1 MASSPH
7 SNDQWKISN
16 RANTTQQLSLSR
28 AQSPF
33 SRIDRYK
40 PKSPIIKES
49 SAQNSPTHDNNELFY
64 TPDSTQQHEIKPATT
79 QQKPSRAAISNQD
92 YIPWTWWSGYAFFL
106 TCCIPNWALSTL
118 GGKKTKLI
126 QQAWREKIALCS
138 VIILL
143 CICLGFL
150 TFGMRFALC
159 PHERETNTYSFY
171 NQSTGQTE
179 LTWRTD
185 INVYGK
191 LYPFDIVNTF
201 LATRYNITLSKDFEG
216 ANLSPLFDAD
226 PDRVCSSYVAP
237 TTEHCTVM
245 NPYTSEPTAALN
257 HTCIPIHELISWFNA
272 DSFVEFS
279 WDDLK
284 LQLQQPVL
292 ANQPYLMVLS
302 DTVIDIHPYLIAN
315 QSIFG
320 DNVDMLLRQTAGQD
334 ATYIFSSWDNAKAA
348 WPCISRIY
356 AAGVISSDTMGCI
369 AYEIVTDF
377 FLAMVVMLMLT
388 RYAMALV
395 FHWWVSRR
403 LTLPG
408 GRSRGILAWRSI
420 AGGNQ
425 FPKKHRPSNSS
436 SQDTLVET
444 AASNDPSYVP
454 KSSRL
459 DIFENDPRHTI
470 LFVTCYSEGRDSI
483 KSTLDSLAATTYSN
497 DHKLLF
503 IVADGIITGSGNS
516 RPTSEI
522 CRDLLTLVDC
532 GQDEEEPA
540 FEYEAIADG
549 ARRVNRARVYTG
561 YYKSIPAILVVKCG
575 TELEAHP
582 NNHKPGNRGKRDSQ
596 MIMMTFF
603 QKVIFYDV
611 FSPLDYEI
619 FWKMKKLMKG
629 GLSPDKFELVLMVDA
644 DTRVDPDS
652 ITHMVA
658 AMNNDI
664 TLMGLCGETKVANKS
679 ASWVTAIQVFEYFIS
694 HHYAKAFESIFGG
707 VTCLPGCFS
716 MYRIKAPK
724 HGGWI
729 PILANPDII
738 QEFNVTT
745 VNTLH
750 AKNLLLLGEDRFLST
765 LMLRVFPRR
774 QMIFVPQAKCR
785 TIVPDSFGVLLS
797 QRRRWINSTVHNL
810 MELALVS
817 DLCGIACLSMQFVVV
832 IDLISS
838 IVLPAAILLL
848 LAFFVNLGFTDS
860 PQYQPLFILLATLG
874 LPALLILFTAKKV
887 SYIGWM
893 AIYILALPIWNFVL
907 PIYSFWHF
915 DDFTWGET
923 RKVNEGDA
931 TRQMHTRD
939 EKSTA
944 SAVNFTVEKKLWHL
958 WEQERLGSPENRPQ
972 KIKRSVPPASP
983 KAGNRATTVSPH
995 VIAPSPIYPSMYQQ
1009 PMYYNVEPR
1018 SQHHHQQQLYRN
1030 NNMYLMPPH
1039 PRPQSITMYHQNHH
1053 PMNMYQQPQQLSQ
1066 NHNLQYNLNRRF
1078 SNSFY

>member
-1 MASSPH
+1 
-7 SNDQWKISN
+7 
-16 RANTTQQLSLSR
+16 
-28 AQSPF
+28 
-33 SRIDRYK
+33 
-40 PKSPIIKES
+40 
-49 SAQNSPTHDNNELFY
+49 
-64 TPDSTQQHEIKPATT
+64 
-79 QQKPSRAAISNQD
+79 
-92 YIPWTWWSGYAFFL
+92 
-106 TCCIPNWALSTL
+106 
-118 GGKKTKLI
+118 
-126 QQAWREKIALCS
+126 
-138 VIILL
+138 
-143 CICLGFL
+143 
-150 TFGMRFALC
+150 MRFALC
-159 PHERETNTYSFY
+159 PHERETNAYSFY

-185 INVYGK
+185 INVYGR
-191 LYPFDIVNTF
+191 LYPFDTVNAF
-201 LATRYNITLSKDFEG
+201 LATRYNMTLSRDFEG

-226 PDRVCSSYVAP
+226 PDNVCGSYMAP

-245 NPYTSEPTAALN
+245 NPYTPEPTAALN
-257 HTCIPIHELISWFNA
+257 HSCISLHELTSWFSA
-272 DSFVEFS
+272 DNLLEFS

-284 LQLQQPVL
+284 LQLKQPVL
-292 ANQPYLMVLS
+292 LHQPYLMVLS
-302 DTVIDIHPYLIAN
+302 DTVIDIHTYLVAN
-315 QSIFG
+315 QSVFG
-320 DNVDMLLRQTAGQD
+320 DSVDMLLRQTAGQD
-334 ATYIFSSWDNAKAA
+334 ATYIFSAWDDAKAA

-388 RYAMALV
+388 RYSMALV

-408 GRSRGILAWRSI
+408 GRSRGIFAWRSI

-436 SQDTLVET
+436 SQDTLVAE
-444 AASNDPSYVP
+444 NDLLPHVP
-454 KSSRL
+454 KSSGRS
-459 DIFENDPRHTI
+459 DIVENDPRHTI
-470 LFVTCYSEGRDSI
+470 LFVTCYSEGRESI
-483 KSTLDSLAATTYSN
+483 ESTLDSLAATTYSS

-503 IVADGIITGSGNS
+503 MVADGIITGSGNN

-522 CRDLLTLVDC
+522 CRDLLTLTDC
-532 GQDEEEPA
+532 APDQEEPA

-561 YYKSIPAILVVKCG
+561 HYKSIPAILVVKCG
-575 TELEAHP
+575 TELEAHA
-582 NNHKPGNRGKRDSQ
+582 NNPKPGNRGKRDSQ
-596 MIMMTFF
+596 MILMTFF
-603 QKVIFYDV
+603 QKVIFYDT

-644 DTRVDPDS
+644 DTRVDPHS

-774 QMIFVPQAKCR
+774 QMLFVPQATCR
-785 TIVPDSFGVLLS
+785 TIVPDSFAVLLS

-893 AIYILALPIWNFVL
+893 T
-907 PIYSFWHF
+907 S
-915 DDFTWGET
+915 
-923 RKVNEGDA
+923 K
-931 TRQMHTRD
+931 
-939 EKSTA
+939 
-944 SAVNFTVEKKLWHL
+944 
-958 WEQERLGSPENRPQ
+958 
-972 KIKRSVPPASP
+972 
-983 KAGNRATTVSPH
+983 
-995 VIAPSPIYPSMYQQ
+995 
-1009 PMYYNVEPR
+1009 
-1018 SQHHHQQQLYRN
+1018 
-1030 NNMYLMPPH
+1030 
-1039 PRPQSITMYHQNHH
+1039 
-1053 PMNMYQQPQQLSQ
+1053 
-1066 NHNLQYNLNRRF
+1066 
-1078 SNSFY
+1078 

>member
-1 MASSPH
+1 
-7 SNDQWKISN
+7 
-16 RANTTQQLSLSR
+16 
-28 AQSPF
+28 
-33 SRIDRYK
+33 
-40 PKSPIIKES
+40 
-49 SAQNSPTHDNNELFY
+49 
-64 TPDSTQQHEIKPATT
+64 
-79 QQKPSRAAISNQD
+79 
-92 YIPWTWWSGYAFFL
+92 
-106 TCCIPNWALSTL
+106 
-118 GGKKTKLI
+118 
-126 QQAWREKIALCS
+126 
-138 VIILL
+138 
-143 CICLGFL
+143 
-150 TFGMRFALC
+150 MRFALC
-159 PHERETNTYSFY
+159 PHERETNAYSYY
-171 NQSTGQTE
+171 NQSTSQTE
-179 LTWRTD
+179 LTWRSD
-185 INVYGK
+185 INVYGR
-191 LYPFDIVNTF
+191 LYPFDIISTF
-201 LATRYNITLSKDFEG
+201 LESRYNITLSKDFEG

-226 PDRVCSSYVAP
+226 PDKVCSSYFASA
-237 TTEHCTVM
+237 ESCTVM
-245 NPYTSEPTAALN
+245 NPYTSEPTVALN
-257 HTCIPIHELISWFNA
+257 HYCIPIHELTSWFNA
-272 DSFVEFS
+272 DNFLEFS

-284 LQLQQPVL
+284 LQLQKPVMPD
-292 ANQPYLMVLS
+292 QPYLMVLS
-302 DTVIDIHPYLIAN
+302 DTVIDIQSYLIAN

-320 DNVDMLLRQTAGQD
+320 ENVDMLLRQTAGQD
-334 ATYIFSSWDNAKAA
+334 ATFVFSAWNDAKSA

-377 FLAMVVMLMLT
+377 FLAMVLILMLT
-388 RYAMALV
+388 RYVMALA
-395 FHWWVSRR
+395 FHWWVSHR

-408 GRSRGILAWRSI
+408 GRSRGIFAWRSI

-444 AASNDPSYVP
+444 TVLNDLPQIPGKSN
-454 KSSRL
+454 
-459 DIFENDPRHTI
+459 IFENDPRHTI
-470 LFVTCYSEGRDSI
+470 LFVTCYSEGRESI
-483 KSTLDSLAATTYSN
+483 KSTLDSLAETTYSN
-497 DHKLLF
+497 NHKLLF

-522 CRDLLTLVDC
+522 CRSLLTLVDC
-532 GQDEEEPA
+532 EQDEEEPA
-540 FEYEAIADG
+540 YEYEAIADG
-549 ARRVNRARVYTG
+549 SRRVNRARVYTG
-561 YYKSIPAILVVKCG
+561 YYKLIPAILVVKCG
-575 TELEAHP
+575 TESEANP
-582 NNHKPGNRGKRDSQ
+582 NNFKPGNRGKRDSQ
-596 MIMMTFF
+596 MILMAFF

-644 DTRVDPDS
+644 DTRVASDS

-664 TLMGLCGETKVANKS
+664 TLMGLCGETKVANKTE
-679 ASWVTAIQVFEYFIS
+679 SWVTAIQVFEYFIS

-765 LMLRVFPRR
+765 LMLRIFPRR

-785 TIVPDSFGVLLS
+785 TIVPNSFGVLLS

-832 IDLISS
+832 VDLISS

-848 LAFFVNLGFTDS
+848 LAFLVDMGFTDS
-860 PQYQPLFILLATLG
+860 PKYQSLFILLTTLG

-893 AIYILALPIWNFVL
+893 ASKLNVL
-907 PIYSFWHF
+907 HMVYMI
-915 DDFTWGET
+915 
-923 RKVNEGDA
+923 
-931 TRQMHTRD
+931 
-939 EKSTA
+939 
-944 SAVNFTVEKKLWHL
+944 
-958 WEQERLGSPENRPQ
+958 
-972 KIKRSVPPASP
+972 
-983 KAGNRATTVSPH
+983 
-995 VIAPSPIYPSMYQQ
+995 
-1009 PMYYNVEPR
+1009 
-1018 SQHHHQQQLYRN
+1018 N
-1030 NNMYLMPPH
+1030 NNL
-1039 PRPQSITMYHQNHH
+1039 I
-1053 PMNMYQQPQQLSQ
+1053 
-1066 NHNLQYNLNRRF
+1066 
-1078 SNSFY
+1078 

>member
-1 MASSPH
+1 
-7 SNDQWKISN
+7 
-16 RANTTQQLSLSR
+16 
-28 AQSPF
+28 
-33 SRIDRYK
+33 
-40 PKSPIIKES
+40 
-49 SAQNSPTHDNNELFY
+49 
-64 TPDSTQQHEIKPATT
+64 
-79 QQKPSRAAISNQD
+79 
-92 YIPWTWWSGYAFFL
+92 
-106 TCCIPNWALSTL
+106 
-118 GGKKTKLI
+118 
-126 QQAWREKIALCS
+126 
-138 VIILL
+138 
-143 CICLGFL
+143 
-150 TFGMRFALC
+150 MRFALC

-185 INVYGK
+185 ITVYGR
-191 LYPFDIVNTF
+191 LYPFDTVNTF
-201 LATRYNITLSKDFEG
+201 LATRYNMTLSRDFEG
-216 ANLSPLFDAD
+216 ADLSPLFDAD
-226 PDRVCSSYVAP
+226 PDRVCSSYVVPPPAS
-237 TTEHCTVM
+237 TDGYCTVM
-245 NPYTSEPTAALN
+245 NPYTTEPTAALN
-257 HTCIPIHELISWFNA
+257 HTCISIHELTSWFTA
-272 DSFVEFS
+272 DHLLEFS

-284 LQLQQPVL
+284 LQLKQPVL
-292 ANQPYLMVLS
+292 PDQQPYLMVLS
-302 DTVIDIHPYLIAN
+302 DTVIDIHAYLVAN

-320 DNVDMLLRQTAGQD
+320 DSVDMLLRQTAGQD
-334 ATYIFSSWDNAKAA
+334 ATYIFSAWDDAKAA

-388 RYAMALV
+388 RYSMALV

-408 GRSRGILAWRSI
+408 GRSRGIFAWRSI

-425 FPKKHRPSNSS
+425 FPKKHRPSSNSSS
-436 SQDTLVET
+436 SQDTLIAEPIT
-444 AASNDPSYVP
+444 TTGP
-454 KSSRL
+454 KPGRL
-459 DIFENDPRHTI
+459 DLFENDPRHTI
-470 LFVTCYSEGRDSI
+470 LFVTCYSEGRESI
-483 KSTLDSLAATTYSN
+483 QSTLDSLAATTYSN
-497 DHKLLF
+497 SHKLLF

-532 GQDEEEPA
+532 AVDEEEPA

-549 ARRVNRARVYTG
+549 VRRVNRARVYTA
-561 YYKSIPAILVVKCG
+561 YYKSVPAILVVKCG
-575 TELEAHP
+575 TESEAHP
-582 NNHKPGNRGKRDSQ
+582 SNPKPGNRGKRDSQ
-596 MIMMTFF
+596 MILMTFF
-603 QKVIFYDV
+603 QKVIFYDT

-619 FWKMKKLMKG
+619 FWKMKKLMKR

-652 ITHMVA
+652 ITHMVT

-664 TLMGLCGETKVANKS
+664 TLMGLCGETKVANKG

-774 QMIFVPQAKCR
+774 QMLFVPQATCR
-785 TIVPDSFGVLLS
+785 TIVPDSFAVLLS

-848 LAFFVNLGFTDS
+848 LAFFINLGFTDS

-874 LPALLILFTAKKV
+874 LPALLILFTAKKL

-893 AIYILALPIWNFVL
+893 T
-907 PIYSFWHF
+907 S
-915 DDFTWGET
+915 
-923 RKVNEGDA
+923 K
-931 TRQMHTRD
+931 
-939 EKSTA
+939 
-944 SAVNFTVEKKLWHL
+944 
-958 WEQERLGSPENRPQ
+958 
-972 KIKRSVPPASP
+972 
-983 KAGNRATTVSPH
+983 
-995 VIAPSPIYPSMYQQ
+995 
-1009 PMYYNVEPR
+1009 
-1018 SQHHHQQQLYRN
+1018 
-1030 NNMYLMPPH
+1030 
-1039 PRPQSITMYHQNHH
+1039 
-1053 PMNMYQQPQQLSQ
+1053 
-1066 NHNLQYNLNRRF
+1066 
-1078 SNSFY
+1078 

>member
-1 MASSPH
+1 MAHSPH
-7 SNDQWKISN
+7 GNDQWKISH
-16 RANTTQQLSLSR
+16 RANTTTQPSLSIGR
-28 AQSPF
+28 SQSPF

-40 PKSPIIKES
+40 PKSPIIK
-49 SAQNSPTHDNNELFY
+49 QDSPQHSHDHNEEEQFY
-64 TPDSTQQHEIKPATT
+64 TPDSTRQDAIVQQQTKVAPDV
-79 QQKPSRAAISNQD
+79 AIISQSH
-92 YIPWTWWSGYAFFL
+92 IPWTWWSGYAFFL
-106 TCCIPNWALSTL
+106 TCCIPNWALSAL
-118 GGKKTKLI
+118 GGKRTKLI

-143 CICLGFL
+143 CMCLGFL

-185 INVYGK
+185 INVYGR
-191 LYPFDIVNTF
+191 LYPFDTVNAF
-201 LATRYNITLSKDFEG
+201 FATRYNMTLSRDFEG

-226 PDRVCSSYVAP
+226 PDRLCSLYAVPS
-237 TTEHCTVM
+237 TEHCTVM
-245 NPYTSEPTAALN
+245 NPYTPEPTAALN
-257 HTCIPIHELISWFNA
+257 HSCISIHELTSWFNA
-272 DSFVEFS
+272 DRLLEFS

-284 LQLQQPVL
+284 LQSKQPVVP
-292 ANQPYLMVLS
+292 NQPYLMVLS
-302 DTVIDIHPYLIAN
+302 DTVIDIHAYLVAN

-320 DNVDMLLRQTAGQD
+320 DNVNMLLRQTAGQD
-334 ATYIFSSWDNAKAA
+334 ATYIFSAWDDAKAA
-348 WPCISRIY
+348 WPCISRMY

-377 FLAMVVMLMLT
+377 FLALVVMLMLT
-388 RYAMALV
+388 RYSMALV

-408 GRSRGILAWRSI
+408 GRSRGIFAWRSI

-436 SQDTLVET
+436 SQDTLVAE
-444 AASNDPSYVP
+444 NDLLLNAP
-454 KSSRL
+454 KANKS

-470 LFVTCYSEGRDSI
+470 LFVTCYSEGRESI
-483 KSTLDSLAATTYSN
+483 ESTFNSLAATTYSN
-497 DHKLLF
+497 DHLLLF

-532 GQDEEEPA
+532 GPDEEEPA

-561 YYKSIPAILVVKCG
+561 HYKSIPAILVVKCG
-575 TELEAHP
+575 TESEAHP
-582 NNHKPGNRGKRDSQ
+582 GNSKPGNRGKRDSQ
-596 MIMMTFF
+596 MILMTFF

-619 FWKMKKLMKG
+619 FWKMKRLMKA

-774 QMIFVPQAKCR
+774 QMIFVPQATCR
-785 TIVPDSFGVLLS
+785 TIVPDSFAVLLS

-915 DDFTWGET
+915 DDFSWGET
-923 RKVNEGDA
+923 RKVNELN
-931 TRQMHTRD
+931 TTHVLTKD
-939 EKSTA
+939 EKPTA
-944 SAVNFTVEKKLWHL
+944 ATDNLTVEKKLWHV
-958 WEQERLGSPENRPQ
+958 WEQERLKSPANRPQ
-972 KIKRSVPPASP
+972 KIKRSLPNPSP
-983 KAGNRATTVSPH
+983 TLAYRVTTVSPQA
-995 VIAPSPIYPSMYQQ
+995 VTSTPTIYPLMYQH
-1009 PMYYNVEPR
+1009 PMYYHINPR
-1018 SQHHHQQQLYRN
+1018 PQHQQQQLYRN
-1030 NNMYLMPPH
+1030 NMHLMPPQ

-1053 PMNMYQQPQQLSQ
+1053 PMPMYQQPQQLSQ
-1066 NHNLQYNLNRRF
+1066 NSHLQYDMNRRF
-1078 SNSFY
+1078 STSFY